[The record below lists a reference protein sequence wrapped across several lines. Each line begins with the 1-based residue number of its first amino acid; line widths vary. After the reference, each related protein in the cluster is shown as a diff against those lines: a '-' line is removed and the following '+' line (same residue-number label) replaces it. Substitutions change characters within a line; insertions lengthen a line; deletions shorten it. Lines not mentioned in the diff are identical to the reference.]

1 MVEGKRDREVSEF
14 VTKMMAEKGATD
26 EVLRE
31 QLEMKLQEQIE
42 QAMIR
47 ALSDEMLVELDGM
60 LEREASDEEI
70 EMFFDESGV
79 DFAEVVEQT
88 MLAFREA
95 FLNNGTEVE

>member
-1 MVEGKRDREVSEF
+1 MVEEKRDREVSEF
-14 VTKMMAEKGATD
+14 VAKMMAEKGATD

-47 ALSDEMLVELDGM
+47 ALSDEMLVELDCM

-70 EMFFDESGV
+70 ETFFDESGV

-88 MLAFREA
+88 MLVFREA